1 MNTPNKTIYCKR
13 SGLPLASINVLCSN
27 GWPLLSHSTFESLI
41 HPVYNF
47 PLEKLLV
54 RFSQQLSLAE
64 SCEWAIIEAEEK
76 ELKLSFSA
84 IMYSL
89 DAMWTPS
96 EEAAYK
102 QEPSLP
108 CLAITVG
115 CGATLLSIANWY
127 HYATSKRMEFPL
139 YKVVKANNNLGW
151 ENFKGW
157 LEAAD
162 SVREEWEEG
171 RTEAERAETL
181 KARTSALASVS
192 AASVYKRIDF
202 AKVWGWID
210 IQLVQDGRYA
220 AGRRETFKTIFM
232 KGDASPE
239 DWTIDDIEDI
249 QLAIV
254 ECCDIGNDINFF
266 INNRL
271 NQIKAV
277 IQDFY
282 SSFTLLTT
290 GSGNDSADMTLLEKE
305 KSTAFFAAFDQR
317 ASNLSELPAAH
328 KRESFASLA
337 LFLRAQAQ
345 HRILSKR
352 YDMKEKV

>member
-1 MNTPNKTIYCKR
+1 MTPNKTLYCKR
-13 SGLPLASINVLCSN
+13 SGLPLATISVLCSN
-27 GWPLLSHSTFESLI
+27 GWPLLSHSTFESLV

-54 RFSQQLSLAE
+54 RFSQQLSAAE
-64 SCEWAIIEAEEK
+64 QAEWSLIDHDLTEFR
-76 ELKLSFSA
+76 LSISA

-89 DAMWTPS
+89 DAMWQPS
-96 EEAAYK
+96 ADAAYK

-108 CLAITVG
+108 CLATAVASG
-115 CGATLLSIANWY
+115 SRLLTIANWY
-127 HYATSKRMEFPL
+127 HYATSKRMEFPT
-139 YKVVKANNNLGW
+139 YKVSKANNNLGW
-151 ENFKGW
+151 ENFRSW
-157 LEAAD
+157 LDAAD
-162 SVREEWEEG
+162 EVRDEWEEG

-181 KARTSALASVS
+181 KARTAALASVS

-202 AKVWGWID
+202 AKVWNWID

-232 KGDASPE
+232 KGDTSPE
-239 DWTIDDIEDI
+239 DWTVDDIEDI

-254 ECCDIGNDINFF
+254 EACDVGNDINFF

-277 IQDFY
+277 IQEFY

-290 GSGNDSADMTLLEKE
+290 GSDSDPADMTLLEKE
-305 KSTAFFAAFDQR
+305 KSTEFFAAFDQR
-317 ASNLSELPAAH
+317 ASNLTELPAAP
-328 KRESFASLA
+328 KRESFATLA

-352 YDMKEKV
+352 YDMKGKL